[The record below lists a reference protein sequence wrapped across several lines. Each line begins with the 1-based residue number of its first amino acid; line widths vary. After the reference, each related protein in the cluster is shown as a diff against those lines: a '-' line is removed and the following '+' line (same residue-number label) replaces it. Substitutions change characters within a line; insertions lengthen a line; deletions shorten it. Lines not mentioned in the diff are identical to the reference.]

1 MHSRKGAYAFMKAD
15 ALGIHI
21 FLQVLLFI
29 LSGLMQAANVAL
41 NTLNISKLKRD
52 AMAEDKASQRL
63 SEAIDKLRNIPS
75 PLEVALVF
83 MFSLLSA
90 SFTISYGD
98 MLSNALYNVCGENT
112 SQAMFSVVSYLI
124 VLLVLC
130 FIFMLF
136 SIALPKKIVR
146 TKAEDTAKSLL
157 PFIRLINMLFSP
169 MANLLSNLSS
179 AISRSAGVDPDADVE
194 QVTEDE
200 IRMMVDAGE
209 EKGAI
214 EELERDLIENIFEF
228 NNMTAE
234 ECMTHRTDM
243 QSIYIDDSDEN
254 IIETIKTTG
263 FSRFPVYQEDLDH
276 IIGVI
281 TTRDYLLNLTREK
294 PKKLRN
300 LLRPVRFVP
309 ETVRADVL
317 FRSMQEDKIHM
328 AVVVDEYG
336 GTSGIITM
344 EDLLEEI
351 VGNIYDEYDIQ
362 EQMDII
368 EKGKGVWGVSGGTDI
383 EQFNKVTGFELPLD
397 EEYDT
402 IAGFILDNLGAVPED
417 GSKPRVELEGLI
429 FQVEKVCDRR
439 IEWVEVREIE
449 I

>member
-1 MHSRKGAYAFMKAD
+1 MEAD

-98 MLSNALYNVCGENT
+98 MLSNALYLYNVCGENT
-112 SQAMFSVVSYLI
+112 SQVMLSVVSYLI

-157 PFIRLINMLFSP
+157 PFIRLVNVLFSP

-368 EKGKGVWGVSGGTDI
+368 EKEKGVWGVSGGTDI